1 MKRVY
6 EFLKQSG
13 CYYLATVDEGKP
25 RVRPFGT
32 VNLFENR
39 IYIQTGKVKE
49 VAKQLKEN
57 SRVELSAMNK
67 DGKWIRVS
75 ADAVLDENLKAQESM
90 LNEYPSLKSIY
101 AVGDGNTEVYYLKN
115 GKAQICS
122 FTEEP
127 LIIEF

>member
-13 CYYLATVDEGKP
+13 CYYLATVENGKP

-39 IYIQTGKVKE
+39 IYIQTGKVKS

-57 SRVELSAMNK
+57 PYVELSAMNK

-75 ADAVLDENLKAQESM
+75 AEAVLDENLKAQESM
-90 LNEYPSLKSIY
+90 LDEYPNLKSTY

-115 GKAQICS
+115 ATAQISS
-122 FTEEP
+122 FTDEP
-127 LIIEF
+127 ITIKF

>member
-39 IYIQTGKVKE
+39 IYIQTGKAKA

-75 ADAVLDENLKAQESM
+75 AEAVLDENLKAQESM
-90 LNEYPSLKSIY
+90 LNEYPNLKSIY